1 MMQEQIYAIRQCI
14 TMLTHSKITSSLTI
28 LAVAIA
34 IFLPSGFFIITN
46 YFSSIKQDW
55 QDAYTVTAFAKHG
68 AQEEDI
74 ITLSNQLKAIPQ
86 VREIQVLSPDQL
98 LKQLTSNMPDQELQD
113 SLLDGGSPL
122 PYSFIIH
129 LNINHNNNQFI
140 EQLQKQ
146 IAELTLIDTIQ
157 LDRTWLATIHAY
169 STIANRIISII
180 GILLLMGMVLI
191 MSNSISNEIHKQSR
205 FIKVQ
210 VVCGVSFI
218 FIKRPYYY
226 FGLMVGLLGSMTAT
240 ALLLLCSYY
249 IQDLPTILP
258 NHEPPSL
265 AGYSITMIML
275 GCLVGWLS
283 AHLSIENHLKE
294 AIKLS

>member
-226 FGLMVGLLGSMTAT
+226 FGLM
-240 ALLLLCSYY
+240 
-249 IQDLPTILP
+249 
-258 NHEPPSL
+258 
-265 AGYSITMIML
+265 AG
-275 GCLVGWLS
+275 
-283 AHLSIENHLKE
+283 
-294 AIKLS
+294 